1 MLRNKLNNYRIND
14 QINITLD
21 AKHNDKL
28 RHFKE
33 LYKSLPEKRKLLK
46 EKIDKL
52 KELKSQYNKNIN
64 FDFLIHRDNF
74 KNEIMELKREVDAIK
89 NRDEEIQ
96 YYLNVGLLL
105 HSYYETIDNV
115 KTPRKEEE
123 TTDESNKKSPN
134 NKDEKNKNKNNKNS
148 LIYYFN
154 NNENQENQNNIE
166 NIIENQNCDG
176 DGDGDGVGA
185 GTGDGAGD
193 QGNLDF
199 QIDIESEEDENDDE
213 LTDLKSN
220 YEPTQEND
228 IIKEKNFTSTKIGD
242 FYRTNLSSQKKTI
255 IQEYLKKIDPEYVS
269 IINFDIS
276 IFKCPNCSHE
286 LTLYPT
292 DGFQICDRCGTQRD
306 IIIESDKPSFKDP
319 PPEASYFSYRRINHY
334 NEWLAQLQA
343 KESTEIPDEVYDKI
357 LLEIKKERITNLAIL
372 NTKKIRAYL
381 KKLKL
386 NKYYDHASHIL
397 YRINNIPPP
406 VLSKE
411 LEEKLRVM
419 FKEIQGPFMEVC
431 PKNRKNFL
439 NYSYILH
446 KFVELLGLDD
456 YKQYFPLLKDREKL
470 HQTDMIWK
478 KICEK
483 IGWHFIKSI

>member
-28 RHFKE
+28 KHFKE
-33 LYKSLPEKRKLLK
+33 LYKSLPDKKKLLK

-52 KELKSQYNKNIN
+52 KELKMQNNKNIN
-64 FDFLIHRDNF
+64 FDSLIQRDNL
-74 KNEIMELKREVDAIK
+74 KNDILELKKEVDSIK

-115 KTPRKEEE
+115 KTPRNEGDATKESNNINEH
-123 TTDESNKKSPN
+123 ESNKDT
-134 NKDEKNKNKNNKNS
+134 NKDCNEKNNKKN
-148 LIYYFN
+148 LMYYFN
-154 NNENQENQNNIE
+154 NITNSEDNNNIE
-166 NIIENQNCDG
+166 NIIDNQDNNQDNNIDNENDS
-176 DGDGDGVGA
+176 D
-185 GTGDGAGD
+185 
-193 QGNLDF
+193 
-199 QIDIESEEDENDDE
+199 DDE
-213 LTDLKSN
+213 LLKSN

-242 FYRTNLSSQKKTI
+242 FYQTNLSSQKKTI

-269 IINFDIS
+269 IIDFDIS
-276 IFKCPNCSHE
+276 IFKCPNCNHE

-292 DGFQICDRCGTQRD
+292 DGFQICEKCGTQKD

-357 LLEIKKERITNLAIL
+357 LLEIKKERITNLAVL

>member
-21 AKHNDKL
+21 AKHSDKL
-28 RHFKE
+28 KYFKE
-33 LYKSLPEKRKLLK
+33 LYNSLPSKKKLIK
-46 EKIDKL
+46 EKIDQF
-52 KELKSQYNKNIN
+52 KELKAQYNKTFN
-64 FDFLIHRDNF
+64 FELLIEKDNL
-74 KNEIMELKREVDAIK
+74 KTEIYELKKEIDSIK
-89 NRDEEIQ
+89 NKEEETQ

-105 HSYYETIDNV
+105 HSYYETIENI
-115 KTPRKEEE
+115 KTPDNKVKIDE
-123 TTDESNKKSPN
+123 TA
-134 NKDEKNKNKNNKNS
+134 
-148 LIYYFN
+148 
-154 NNENQENQNNIE
+154 
-166 NIIENQNCDG
+166 NIIENLNITDSMNSIMQDG
-176 DGDGDGVGA
+176 DENDY
-185 GTGDGAGD
+185 
-193 QGNLDF
+193 N
-199 QIDIESEEDENDDE
+199 ESKKVSNRGLMYYFNYKNNVDRNNEVNELEEEDEIEEEIEVEIEAENDEEIEAENDDE
-213 LTDLKSN
+213 IENDDIKSN
-220 YEPTQEND
+220 YEPTQETD
-228 IIKEKNFTSTKIGD
+228 ISKEKNYTSTKIGD
-242 FYRTNLSSQKKTI
+242 FYKTNLSSQKKML
-255 IQEYLKKIDPEYVS
+255 IQEYLKKIDPDYVS

-276 IFKCPNCSHE
+276 MFKCSNCNNE

-292 DGFQICDRCGTQRD
+292 DGFQICEKCGTQKD

-357 LLEIKKERITNLAIL
+357 LLEIKKERITNLALL

-456 YKQYFPLLKDREKL
+456 YKPYFPLLKDREKL

-478 KICEK
+478 KICTK
-483 IGWHFIKSI
+483 LGWHFIKSI

>member
-28 RHFKE
+28 KHFKE
-33 LYKSLPEKRKLLK
+33 LYKSLPEKKKLLK

-52 KELKSQYNKNIN
+52 KELKIQNKNIN
-64 FDFLIHRDNF
+64 FDSLIQRDNL
-74 KNEIMELKREVDAIK
+74 KNDILELKKEIDSIK

-115 KTPRKEEE
+115 KTPRNDGEIPKESNHDHEMNK
-123 TTDESNKKSPN
+123 ESNKES
-134 NKDEKNKNKNNKNS
+134 NKGSNKEYNEKNNKKN
-148 LIYYFN
+148 LMYYFN
-154 NNENQENQNNIE
+154 NISSNSEENNNIEDIIDNQNNNIDNQNNMDNQNNIE
-166 NIIENQNCDG
+166 NENDS
-176 DGDGDGVGA
+176 D
-185 GTGDGAGD
+185 
-193 QGNLDF
+193 
-199 QIDIESEEDENDDE
+199 DDE
-213 LTDLKSN
+213 LSELKSN

-242 FYRTNLSSQKKTI
+242 FYQTNLSSQKKTI

-269 IINFDIS
+269 IIDFDIS
-276 IFKCPNCSHE
+276 IFKCPNCNHE

-292 DGFQICDRCGTQRD
+292 DGFQICEKCGTQKD

-357 LLEIKKERITNLAIL
+357 LLEIKKERITNLAVL